1 MKKSNS
7 RLLEIMIVVFISCLI
22 GVISGSTFIYSLDIF
37 KNNGNISISKIEEI
51 DELYNKIIN
60 EYYGKVDENQLID
73 AALDGMLSVLD
84 DYSSYMDQSD
94 SISFNNKMKGE
105 YYGIGIEALT
115 LSGEGVLVVSV
126 VENSPADSV
135 GIKEGD
141 IIKKV
146 NNDDLTIKDASYFT
160 SLVSITKDELKLEI
174 KREERILN
182 ISVKPEKVIIKSV
195 TSNKF
200 NVSNKKMGYLK
211 IKIFAANTATQ
222 FATELKKLEEEG
234 IDSLIIDVR
243 DNTGGY
249 LSSVTT
255 ILEMFMEKDSI
266 LYKTESKTVTSI
278 RKDNTEESRDYPV
291 SVLVNASSA
300 SASEVLAACFKE
312 NKNSDIVGNATYGKG
327 TVQEIVEISEET
339 QAKITTKKW
348 LTPNGN
354 WVEKTGVE
362 PTIRVNIGDKYLQTP
377 TLDNDNQLNSAINS
391 IINKK

>member
-1 MKKSNS
+1 
-7 RLLEIMIVVFISCLI
+7 
-22 GVISGSTFIYSLDIF
+22 
-37 KNNGNISISKIEEI
+37 
-51 DELYNKIIN
+51 
-60 EYYGKVDENQLID
+60 
-73 AALDGMLSVLD
+73 MLSVLD

-200 NVSNKKMGYLK
+200 NVINKKIGYLK

-377 TLDNDNQLNSAINS
+377 TLDNDNQLQKALEILEE
-391 IINKK
+391 

>member
-200 NVSNKKMGYLK
+200 NVINKKIGYLK

>member
-73 AALDGMLSVLD
+73 AALDRMLSVLD

-146 NNDDLTIKDASYFT
+146 NNDDLTVKDASYFT

-200 NVSNKKMGYLK
+200 NVINKKIGYLK

>member
-141 IIKKV
+141 IIEV
-146 NNDDLTIKDASYFT
+146 YIM
-160 SLVSITKDELKLEI
+160 EEI
-174 KREERILN
+174 KR
-182 ISVKPEKVIIKSV
+182 
-195 TSNKF
+195 
-200 NVSNKKMGYLK
+200 
-211 IKIFAANTATQ
+211 
-222 FATELKKLEEEG
+222 
-234 IDSLIIDVR
+234 D
-243 DNTGGY
+243 
-249 LSSVTT
+249 
-255 ILEMFMEKDSI
+255 
-266 LYKTESKTVTSI
+266 
-278 RKDNTEESRDYPV
+278 
-291 SVLVNASSA
+291 
-300 SASEVLAACFKE
+300 
-312 NKNSDIVGNATYGKG
+312 
-327 TVQEIVEISEET
+327 
-339 QAKITTKKW
+339 
-348 LTPNGN
+348 
-354 WVEKTGVE
+354 
-362 PTIRVNIGDKYLQTP
+362 
-377 TLDNDNQLNSAINS
+377 
-391 IINKK
+391 